1 MRMEEDFKPISASLA
16 FFLTFT
22 QNKARDAALSKFIF
36 NLSSVVNANNLSSKV
51 RAEFKSSIDKIVS
64 RVYSLLGYRN

>member
-1 MRMEEDFKPISASLA
+1 MLMRMEEDFKPISASLA
-16 FFLTFT
+16 FFFLTFT

-51 RAEFKSSIDKIVS
+51 RAEFKSSIDKIKS
-64 RVYSLLGYRN
+64 FQSL